1 MNIFSI
7 HTPMDQITELKS
19 VIGKEVSHNYSPT
32 LRAKLVKVGK
42 SFCKFEV
49 VESPY
54 KGSVS
59 ASNNYLAGQIISTP
73 TWISWNCFFA

>member
-1 MNIFSI
+1 MNRI
-7 HTPMDQITELKS
+7 MVKELKS

-42 SFCKFEV
+42 SHCKFEV
-49 VESPY
+49 VDSPY

-59 ASNNYLAGQIISTP
+59 ESNNYLSGAVFSTP
-73 TWISWNCFFA
+73 TWISYNCFFA